1 MVATFGDSLYLCF
14 ALSRETPMA
23 NLRDLEQTIAH
34 NRSKLLA
41 EANEHPHL
49 AAVAAYDAI
58 TELLVAVVNELQEL
72 RRS

>member
-1 MVATFGDSLYLCF
+1 
-14 ALSRETPMA
+14 MA
-23 NLRDLEQTIAH
+23 NLRELEQTIAH
-34 NRSKLLA
+34 NRSKILE

-72 RRS
+72 RRT